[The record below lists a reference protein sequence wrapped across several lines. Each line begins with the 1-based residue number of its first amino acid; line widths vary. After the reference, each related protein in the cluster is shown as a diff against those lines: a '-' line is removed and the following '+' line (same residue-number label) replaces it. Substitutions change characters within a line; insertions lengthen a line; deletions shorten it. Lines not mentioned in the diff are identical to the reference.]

1 MSDSAYGMT
10 VYLVIVAS
18 VFCTLFVAV
27 KAKSWPAFIGGMF
40 VVFFVALL
48 IVAFVPR

>member
-18 VFCTLFVAV
+18 VICALLVAV
-27 KAKSWPAFIGGMF
+27 KARSWAAFIGGLF